1 MLKWPACY
9 KQAAVATP
17 TDSRQRFTYAT
28 PCCWEM
34 TQASFFHSER
44 KTPPEDL
51 PLQASGYESELEGEG
66 TRHWGRG
73 GGGERWG
80 RREERPGARC
90 NKKQLTCPLKILNFL
105 TACDHILCRAWAVFI
120 VAGYNLLG
128 DVVHPGLFICFY
140 HSTRLCNSNTIVAY
154 ILKQILLPV
163 SHRNTSKTQQGNL
176 LGVSLTLTLRG
187 PGKTQDHILM
197 FKNNKTHYY
206 FKCQEQIN
214 M

>member
-1 MLKWPACY
+1 MQSAKITRVLRAGSCCNSHWQSSEIYLCNSLLLRDDPSRLLSRWKKNTARRPATAGIWLWKW
-9 KQAAVATP
+9 V
-17 TDSRQRFTYAT
+17 
-28 PCCWEM
+28 
-34 TQASFFHSER
+34 
-44 KTPPEDL
+44 
-51 PLQASGYESELEGEG
+51 
-66 TRHWGRG
+66 G
-73 GGGERWG
+73 GGRSKAPGGRWG

-128 DVVHPGLFICFY
+128 DAVHPGLFICFY

-187 PGKTQDHILM
+187 PGNTQDHILM
-197 FKNNKTHYY
+197 FKNNKSHYY
-206 FKCQEQIN
+206 FKCQEQID